1 MIGNKTIFLRGKV
14 VEDIRTKEILEEIA
28 DRIKWEVL
36 ERLSD
41 SGDDWYTASVVND
54 CLDII
59 NEYM

>member
-1 MIGNKTIFLRGKV
+1 M
-14 VEDIRTKEILEEIA
+14 EDIRTKKILEEIA
-28 DRIKWEVL
+28 NRIKWEVL

-41 SGDDWYTASVVND
+41 SGDDWYIASVVND

>member
-1 MIGNKTIFLRGKV
+1 M
-14 VEDIRTKEILEEIA
+14 EDIRIKEVLEEIA

-36 ERLSD
+36 ERLHYNEN
-41 SGDDWYTASVVND
+41 DWYAASVVND

>member
-1 MIGNKTIFLRGKV
+1 M
-14 VEDIRTKEILEEIA
+14 EDIRTKEILEEIA

-41 SGDDWYTASVVND
+41 SGDDLYTASVVND

>member
-1 MIGNKTIFLRGKV
+1 M
-14 VEDIRTKEILEEIA
+14 EDMRIKEVLEEIA